1 MQQATGNELLGILDL
16 DNDIDFETAYQ
27 MLSSNFDDQM
37 SAHIHENTFSATS
50 PPLLTHELGIIPNVA
65 TVQPSHVETI
75 PADNQTHHAPLHTH
89 AHHLNHNPHQP
100 SMGFDQ
106 TLGLKLSP
114 SSSGLLSTN
123 ESNAIEQ
130 FLDNLISQDMM
141 SSNASM
147 NSDSHLHIRSP
158 KKQHRYTELNQRYP
172 ETHPHSNTGELP
184 TNTADVPTEFTT
196 REGPHQPIGNDH
208 YNPPPFSVPEIRIPD
223 SDIPA
228 NIEDDPVKVRKWK
241 HVQMEKIR
249 RINTK
254 EAFERLIKSVRT
266 PPKENGKRIPKHIL
280 LTCVM
285 NDIKSIRSANEAL
298 QHILDDS

>member
-37 SAHIHENTFSATS
+37 PAHIHEGTFSTAST
-50 PPLLTHELGIIPNVA
+50 PLLTHELGVVPNVA
-65 TVQPSHVETI
+65 TVQPSHMEALPI
-75 PADNQTHHAPLHTH
+75 DHQIHHATVNSQVHY
-89 AHHLNHNPHQP
+89 LNHNPNQTTI
-100 SMGFDQ
+100 GFEH
-106 TLGLKLSP
+106 TLGPKLSP

-141 SSNASM
+141 SSTTSISPDM
-147 NSDSHLHIRSP
+147 HLHAKSP
-158 KKQHRYTELNQRYP
+158 KKQHKYAETNQRYVG
-172 ETHPHSNTGELP
+172 TNSHNDARELP
-184 TNTADVPTEFTT
+184 TNIVELPTEFTS
-196 REGPHQPIGNDH
+196 RGEPHQPANNNY
-208 YNPPPFSVPEIRIPD
+208 YNPPPFSVPEIKIPD
-223 SDIPA
+223 SEIPA
-228 NIEDDPVKVRKWK
+228 NIEDDPVKIRKWK

-254 EAFERLIKSVRT
+254 EAFEKLIKSVKT

-280 LTCVM
+280 LSCVM
-285 NDIKSIRSANEAL
+285 NDIKSITNANETL
-298 QHILDDS
+298 QRILDKS

>member
-27 MLSSNFDDQM
+27 MLSGNFDDQLP
-37 SAHIHENTFSATS
+37 AHMHENTFGTAS
-50 PPLLTHELGIIPNVA
+50 PPLLTNELGVIPNMA
-65 TVQPSHVETI
+65 TVQPSHMEALPI
-75 PADNQTHHAPLHTH
+75 EHQIHHPPP
-89 AHHLNHNPHQP
+89 NPHSHYVDQNP
-100 SMGFDQ
+100 HRSNVSFDH
-106 TLGLKLSP
+106 TLSSKLSP

-141 SSNASM
+141 SSATSM
-147 NSDSHLHIRSP
+147 SPDVHLHLKSP
-158 KKQHRYTELNQRYP
+158 KKQHRYTEPNQNFSLNHIR
-172 ETHPHSNTGELP
+172 ELP
-184 TNTADVPTEFTT
+184 ANMTELPAGFTAK
-196 REGPHQPIGNDH
+196 EGFLHPASNNH
-208 YNPPPFSVPEIRIPD
+208 YNPPPFSVPEIKIPD
-223 SDIPA
+223 SEIPA
-228 NIEDDPVKVRKWK
+228 NIENDPVKIRKWK

-254 EAFERLIKSVRT
+254 EAFERLIKSVKT

-285 NDIKSIRSANEAL
+285 NDIKSITNANEAL
-298 QHILDDS
+298 QHILDNS

>member
-27 MLSSNFDDQM
+27 MLSSNFDDQI
-37 SAHIHENTFSATS
+37 SAHIHENTFSAAS
-50 PPLLTHELGIIPNVA
+50 PPLLTHDLGVIPNVT
-65 TVQPSHVETI
+65 TVQPSHVEALPI
-75 PADNQTHHAPLHTH
+75 DNQTHHVPLNSH
-89 AHHLNHNPHQP
+89 AHYLNHNPHQP
-100 SMGFDQ
+100 SVGFDH

-147 NSDSHLHIRSP
+147 GPDSHIHTRSP
-158 KKQHRYTELNQRYP
+158 KKQHKYAEANQRYS
-172 ETHPHSNTGELP
+172 EANSHSNTRELP
-184 TNTADVPTEFTT
+184 TNIADVPVEFAT
-196 REGPHQPIGNDH
+196 REGPQTISNDH

-228 NIEDDPVKVRKWK
+228 NIEDDPAKIRKWK

-254 EAFERLIKSVRT
+254 EAFEKLIKSVKT

-285 NDIKSIRSANEAL
+285 NDIKSIRSANEEL
-298 QHILDDS
+298 QHILDNS

>member
-89 AHHLNHNPHQP
+89 AHYLNHNPHQP

-172 ETHPHSNTGELP
+172 ETHPHSNTGSYPQTQQMCQLSSP
-184 TNTADVPTEFTT
+184 RGKDLISLSAMTTTT
-196 REGPHQPIGNDH
+196 RHRFQYLRYESQTLIFQPI
-208 YNPPPFSVPEIRIPD
+208 S
-223 SDIPA
+223 
-228 NIEDDPVKVRKWK
+228 
-241 HVQMEKIR
+241 
-249 RINTK
+249 
-254 EAFERLIKSVRT
+254 RT
-266 PPKENGKRIPKHIL
+266 TL
-280 LTCVM
+280 
-285 NDIKSIRSANEAL
+285 
-298 QHILDDS
+298 